1 LVEELRASK
10 RGRTLVFVRTKHGAD
25 RLVKKL
31 ARHRI
36 NAMAMHGNKNQSQ
49 RRRALASF
57 DRGRCNTLVATDVAS
72 RGIDVEEITHV
83 INFDAPADRDAYVH
97 RTGRTGRAGASGVAA
112 SFVLPEQRGEMR
124 KVAAAL
130 GLQREF
136 DTGQRHRKH
145 DGRRHRRPGQGRR

>member
-1 LVEELRASK
+1 
-10 RGRTLVFVRTKHGAD
+10 
-25 RLVKKL
+25 
-31 ARHRI
+31 
-36 NAMAMHGNKNQSQ
+36 MAMHGNKNQSQ